1 LRATIFLIFNFFLS
15 DAMQDQWWGDMQN
28 IDYQEQNEIQKNKK
42 KKIHKTIG
50 NGKIKT
56 KTEIIKWRQAILHS
70 CVHRIK
76 LKRLHY
82 ALIT

>member
-42 KKIHKTIG
+42 QKSQDHWKWKNKDK
-50 NGKIKT
+50 NGKNKMET
-56 KTEIIKWRQAILHS
+56 NNFT
-70 CVHRIK
+70 
-76 LKRLHY
+76 
-82 ALIT
+82 